1 MMSQQFRA
9 MNMAMSTVID
19 SFQSLQDA
27 TSEAIDITALEA
39 AQRELRQVEAN
50 FNQIENEIK
59 QAEDAQEKFNRDIQ
73 RADDLASKLLG
84 TLAAV
89 AGTYISFQAL
99 GKAIEVSDEYTNT
112 TARVNLLVDD
122 KPISK
127 SVDYMKQVV
136 DDLNS
141 QILLNADLDASKV
154 QQEIKAIEEKLITVD
169 VQTDGSELTKLSS
182 HLSQIRTEL
191 GVDVSVYGMSEL
203 ELAQQ
208 MIFDA
213 AQRSYSSFKDTADMV
228 SRIGTNAG
236 DVFDSLE
243 EVVAFSELVQKQFTI
258 AGANAIEASNA
269 TLQLSQ
275 ALASGVLRGDE
286 LNSIFEQAPN
296 LIRTI
301 ADYMEVPIGAI
312 REMAAN
318 GEITADIVKNAM
330 FAAADDINAKF
341 ESMPVTW
348 AQIWTSFQNEALWA
362 FRPVLEEINA
372 IANSEKFQAFVND
385 VVQSLE
391 VLAQVALY
399 VIDILSTAG
408 GFIYDNWAFLG
419 PIIFGVAGAVGV
431 LATALI
437 GAKLA
442 TLAMTAA
449 QWALNTAM
457 ALNPITWVIA
467 ALVLLIGLFFAA
479 IEVINHFAG
488 TNLSAIG
495 LIVGAYAFM
504 YSVFYN
510 VIAYMLNS
518 ILSFAEFWVN
528 VWRHPVYTIKRYFA
542 NLANSAIDMATSMI
556 GSFDSAATNLA
567 NMFISGANMAIRAIN
582 WVIDALNKIPGIDLG
597 KMSEFSLRTS
607 LTADYSGL
615 KNVINDWVGEMPE
628 DYWEAP
634 RLKYMS
640 PLDNAIRGHEWGAN
654 LFSGFDL
661 DLQNQERFN
670 MEEYMKDILNSVN
683 GLGDAIDVGNGSAKD
698 TAGNTGKLADSVDLL
713 EEDMKYLRDAA
724 NTEAINRF
732 TTGHITVDMRGMQN
746 NIGNDMDI
754 DGIIEKIVVG
764 VEESIDSLPEGV

>member
-1 MMSQQFRA
+1 MAFNFAIKAVRTIATIRTAIQINDMMSQQFRA

-19 SFQSLQDA
+19 SFETLQDA
-27 TSEAIDITALEA
+27 TSEAIDISALNA
-39 AQRELRQVEAN
+39 AQRELQQVEAN
-50 FNQIENEIK
+50 FNQIEQEIK
-59 QAEDAQEKFNRDIQ
+59 QAENAQENFNKDLNQ
-73 RADDLASKLLG
+73 ADNYARKLLG
-84 TLAAV
+84 TLGGIV
-89 AGTYISFQAL
+89 GTYFTLQGAKEGIAL
-99 GKAIEVSDEYTNT
+99 SDEMANT
-112 TARVNLLVDD
+112 TARLNLINDGLVTT
-122 KPISK
+122 
-127 SVDYMKQVV
+127 
-136 DDLNS
+136 
-141 QILLNADLDASKV
+141 A
-154 QQEIKAIEEKLITVD
+154 
-169 VQTDGSELTKLSS
+169 EL
-182 HLSQIRTEL
+182 
-191 GVDVSVYGMSEL
+191 
-203 ELAQQ
+203 QQ
-208 MIFDA
+208 MIFDS
-213 AQRSYSSFKDTADMV
+213 AQRTYTPYQDTADM
-228 SRIGTNAG
+228 IGKLGLQARHAFADNTELVAFAEQINKTFKIAGTPIQGMESVMLQLTQAMAAGALQGEELNAIL
-236 DVFDSLE
+236 DNAQPIVANIQRYLE
-243 EVVAFSELVQKQFTI
+243 EVMNVD
-258 AGANAIEASNA
+258 ASNIKK
-269 TLQLSQ
+269 
-275 ALASGVLRGDE
+275 LASEGV
-286 LNSIFEQAPN
+286 
-296 LIRTI
+296 
-301 ADYMEVPIGAI
+301 
-312 REMAAN
+312 
-318 GEITADIVKNAM
+318 ITAEIIKNAM
-330 FAAADDINAKF
+330 FYAAEETNKAF
-341 ESMPVTW
+341 ESMPLTFTDL
-348 AQIWTSFQNEALWA
+348 WTSFKNEALWA
-362 FRPVLEEINA
+362 FQDVLAYMNQ
-372 IANSEKFQAFVND
+372 IANSERFQSFINGVKQSLYVLAEITLNVLQGIATLGAFV
-385 VVQSLE
+385 
-391 VLAQVALY
+391 
-399 VIDILSTAG
+399 
-408 GFIYDNWAFLG
+408 YDNWSGVEAILK
-419 PIIFGVAGAVGV
+419 VAGSALLALAGYLTV
-431 LATALI
+431 L
-437 GAKLA
+437 KLA
-442 TLAMTAA
+442 AFAATIQQWKLNAAM
-449 QWALNTAM
+449 M
-457 ALNPITWVIA
+457 ANPIGLVIA
-467 ALVLLIGLFFAA
+467 AIIILIGLYFVAVDA
-479 IEVINHFAG
+479 INHFAG

-615 KNVINDWVGEMPE
+615 KNIINDWVGDMPE

-670 MEEYMKDILNSVN
+670 MEKYMKDILNSVN

-713 EEDMKYLRDAA
+713 EEDLKYLRDAA